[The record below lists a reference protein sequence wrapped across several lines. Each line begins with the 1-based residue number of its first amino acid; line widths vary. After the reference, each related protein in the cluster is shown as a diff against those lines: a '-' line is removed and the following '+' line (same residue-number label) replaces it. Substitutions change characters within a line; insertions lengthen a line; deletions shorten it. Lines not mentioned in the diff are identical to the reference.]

1 MRPLEEQMP
10 QQKNWDYI
18 TKNIGY
24 KQVVDKTKSVK
35 NLQFAQPLF
44 EFSGACA
51 GCGETPYI
59 KAISQLFGDKMMVAN
74 ATGCTSIYSGS
85 APSTPYCTNDKG
97 QGPAW
102 ANSLFEDNAEFGLGM
117 HLGVEKLRDR
127 IQNTMEQAIA
137 NCTKCSD
144 ELKGVMQEWIASRGS
159 SAKSAEVS
167 ARLVPMM
174 EACGCDYCK
183 DILEMKDWLGEK

>member
-1 MRPLEEQMP
+1 
-10 QQKNWDYI
+10 
-18 TKNIGY
+18 
-24 KQVVDKTKSVK
+24 
-35 NLQFAQPLF
+35 
-44 EFSGACA
+44 
-51 GCGETPYI
+51 
-59 KAISQLFGDKMMVAN
+59 MVAN

-183 DILEMKDWLGEK
+183 DILEMKDWLVKKSQWIIGGDGWGYDIGYGGVDHVLEIGRASWRERV